1 MSESSVKFL
10 LLNPAVHF
18 AQVLKECRAVIIAGG
33 TMQPVSC
40 LKSQQ
45 RWTKNPRVYV
55 FIIPKDVACRFQTS
69 NRSCCSPP
77 EWERSASLSF
87 PAVSG
92 PFYNTQLLL
101 LVFFFFC
108 NARSLSLSVWWI
120 YQYFCVWDFLM
131 NIPTLDRN
139 SNNKRF
145 FSVWVLIF
153 LFGYA
158 LRLTRCESWFRDM
171 IDVKELYYW

>member
-1 MSESSVKFL
+1 MASKCFEAHRFVWRAGTLSESSVKFL

-87 PAVSG
+87 PVVSG
-92 PFYNTQLLL
+92 PFYNTQVLI
-101 LVFFFFC
+101 LVFFFVMR
-108 NARSLSLSVWWI
+108 ALSLSLCDGFINISVCGTSWWI
-120 YQYFCVWDFLM
+120 FQ
-131 NIPTLDRN
+131 
-139 SNNKRF
+139 
-145 FSVWVLIF
+145 
-153 LFGYA
+153 
-158 LRLTRCESWFRDM
+158 RLTETQTIRDFFQCEC
-171 IDVKELYYW
+171 